1 MDDAIQIETTGPVV
15 GSIRPP
21 GSKSITNRALVCA
34 ALAEGT
40 SVLQGALD
48 SDDTRVMIAGLEQ
61 LGIAVQTENAKTT
74 LKVTG
79 CAGKIPAT
87 HADLSIGNSGTTMRF
102 LTAMSTLG
110 QGHFRLWAQ
119 AQWALGPWI
128 S

>member
-61 LGIAVQTENAKTT
+61 LGIAVQTETADRSSTAD
-74 LKVTG
+74 VAVQSGGRG
-79 CAGKIPAT
+79 CGCCT
-87 HADLSIGNSGTTMRF
+87 
-102 LTAMSTLG
+102 
-110 QGHFRLWAQ
+110 Q
-119 AQWALGPWI
+119 
-128 S
+128 